1 MSQRVFAM
9 SLMHKIRWYHAVLAV
24 VTLLAYFS
32 GDWGFI
38 HDLLGYGVGIVIVLR
53 LVWAVFNPRQLGLNR
68 FYPVFDG
75 ISWANGLT
83 HPAISKSLILAIA
96 VSVILATVTGL
107 MTLGDGGEAFDDI
120 HEGVS
125 GIVIWAVVL
134 HGAYLYV
141 VKRPLARFMLYRTDP
156 TKKGAKG

>member
-1 MSQRVFAM
+1 
-9 SLMHKIRWYHAVLAV
+9 
-24 VTLLAYFS
+24 
-32 GDWGFI
+32 
-38 HDLLGYGVGIVIVLR
+38 
-53 LVWAVFNPRQLGLNR
+53 VFNPRQLGLNR

-120 HEGVS
+120 QEGVS